1 MLETKYKDIK
11 YNSKEDLWTLE
22 TDIYYILENKW
33 DVVGFN
39 YEKDIKKINEQLS
52 LYDLWLW
59 QYMLESDSIE
69 YLNSLKNNLE
79 NNWTEIKWF
88 FERNTKNY
96 LILYRP
102 KIDWEIDLDKYYWI
116 SNNSKEVVNSTVW
129 KIEDILD

>member
-1 MLETKYKDIK
+1 MLETKYKDIT

-33 DVVGFN
+33 DVVGFD
-39 YEKDIKKINEQLS
+39 YEKDIKRINEQLD

-59 QYMLESDSIE
+59 QYMLESNSMD
-69 YLNSLKNNLE
+69 YLNNLKNNLE

-96 LILYRP
+96 LILYKP
-102 KIDWEIDLDKYYWI
+102 KINWEIDFNFNELKDKVDNI
-116 SNNSKEVVNSTVW
+116 IK
-129 KIEDILD
+129 

>member
-1 MLETKYKDIK
+1 MLETKYKDIT

-33 DVVGFN
+33 DVVGFD
-39 YEKDIKKINEQLS
+39 YEKDIKRINEQLD

-59 QYMLESDSIE
+59 QYMLESNSID
-69 YLNSLKNNLE
+69 YLNNLKNNLE

-96 LILYRP
+96 LILYKP
-102 KIDWEIDLDKYYWI
+102 EINWEIDFNFNELKDKVDNI
-116 SNNSKEVVNSTVW
+116 IK
-129 KIEDILD
+129 